1 VVLARGL
8 NIHTNIHTYE
18 YITFY
23 QLLLLDNKF
32 SQANKFCGQSR
43 NEINKLIINHMLC
56 AQFSLKRFG
65 PNFLACLH
73 FAAFTS
79 FSALSKQ
86 IVSEREEIGFH
97 AFSHFV
103 FVVLSFFFL
112 FLLFLFLWRFVG
124 ISTTFSLGASVVILL
139 A

>member
-1 VVLARGL
+1 LRAER
-8 NIHTNIHTYE
+8 
-18 YITFY
+18 
-23 QLLLLDNKF
+23 
-32 SQANKFCGQSR
+32 SR
-43 NEINKLIINHMLC
+43 NEINKLIINQ
-56 AQFSLKRFG
+56 AAN
-65 PNFLACLH
+65 PNNQPHVVCPIFIETFWAKLLACLH

-103 FVVLSFFFL
+103 FVVLSFFFS
-112 FLLFLFLWRFVG
+112 FISFLFLFCGVLLG